1 MLNIAIFASGKG
13 SNADNLARYFN
24 LNHHPLARVNLI
36 LCDRKQAGVFDVATT
51 YSIDSVYLS
60 SLLLQNPFS
69 ILKIVHDHEIDFIVL
84 AGYLKLMPIEII
96 EAFPMRMINIH
107 PALLPKFGGKGMY
120 GMKVH
125 QAVVDSG
132 EKETGISIH
141 YVNAH
146 YDKGDIIFQAKIRV
160 DKEDSPIQIGEKIH
174 VLEQT
179 HLPKIVEDILYNL

>member
-13 SNADNLARYFN
+13 SNADSLARYFN
-24 LNHHPLARVNLI
+24 LNHHPIARINLI
-36 LCDRKQAGVFDVATT
+36 LSDRKLAGVFEVAKS
-51 YSIDSVYLS
+51 YSIDAVYLS
-60 SLLLQNPFS
+60 PQLLQNPSS
-69 ILKIVHDHEIDFIVL
+69 ILKILQEHKIHFIVL
-84 AGYLKLMPIEII
+84 AGYLKLIPIEII
-96 EAFPMRMINIH
+96 EAFPKRMINLH

-146 YDKGDIIFQAKIRV
+146 YDKGDIIFQAKKRI
-160 DKEDSPIQIGEKIH
+160 DKKDSPIQIAEKIH
-174 VLEQT
+174 VLEQI
-179 HLPKIVEDILYNL
+179 HLPKIVEDLLYKL

>member
-13 SNADNLARYFN
+13 SNAANLVRYFN
-24 LNHHPLARVNLI
+24 LNNHPLARVNLI
-36 LCDRKQAGVFDVATT
+36 LSDRKQAGVFEVATT
-51 YSIDSVYLS
+51 HSIASVYLS
-60 SLLLQNPFS
+60 SLLLENPSS
-69 ILKIVHDHEIDFIVL
+69 ILKIVHEHKIDFIVL

-125 QAVVDSG
+125 QAVGDSG

-146 YDKGDIIFQAKIRV
+146 YDKGDILFQAKTTI
-160 DKEDSPIQIGEKIH
+160 DKEDTPIKIAEKIH
-174 VLEQT
+174 VLEQI
-179 HLPKIVEDILYNL
+179 HLPRVVEDLLYKL

>member
-13 SNADNLARYFN
+13 SNADSLARYFN
-24 LNHHPLARVNLI
+24 LNHHPIAKINLI
-36 LCDRKQAGVFDVATT
+36 LSDRKLAGVFEVAKS
-51 YSIDSVYLS
+51 YSIDAVYLS
-60 SLLLQNPFS
+60 PQLLQNPSS
-69 ILKIVHDHEIDFIVL
+69 ILKILQEHKIHFIVL
-84 AGYLKLMPIEII
+84 AGYLKLIPIEIT
-96 EAFPMRMINIH
+96 EAFPNRMINLH

-146 YDKGDIIFQAKIRV
+146 YDKGDIIFQAKTTI
-160 DKEDSPIQIGEKIH
+160 DNEDTPIQIAEKIH
-174 VLEQT
+174 VLEQI
-179 HLPKIVEDILYNL
+179 HLPRVVEDLLNKL